1 MKHLILGT
9 AGHVDHGKTALIKA
23 LTNIDCDTHKEE
35 KERGITINLGFS
47 HLTLPSGEAVGIV
60 DVPGHKDF
68 IKTMV
73 AGAFGI
79 DIVLLVV
86 AADSGVM
93 PQTAEHLQIIDM
105 LGVKHGIVVLNKID
119 LVDEEMA
126 ELAEME
132 IAEFLEGTSFE
143 NAPIVGVSSVTGEG
157 LDKLVEKITEII
169 PKIEERKSA
178 DYFRMYIDRIFNVK
192 GIGFVVT
199 GSVLEGELKTGKELF
214 LLPGK
219 SKKVKVRNIERHGET
234 TDKVYSGDR
243 AAINLAGLKSEDY
256 QRGMVLCDKQIE
268 ETAMID
274 ATYTLFDVN
283 YEPGIWSK
291 VLFFSGTF
299 ECGAKVHLLDKDILK
314 AGETA
319 IVQIHLEK
327 PAILVNGD
335 RFIIRNSSNDLTLGG
350 GVVIDTSPL
359 HHRKRTPVLLEN
371 LKNLVEATLNSD
383 NLFNLIKIE
392 LKKENAPVFAQSIA
406 EKLNKTEKEIIDE
419 CDHNNDGSVIRF
431 LYSGKSILTT
441 NDIRKE
447 YHEKIL
453 NILEQ
458 QHQKNPILEEGFDT
472 KELYGKFGFTK
483 NEAGKGFVDMLME
496 QMLKEGL
503 IKRVGSSF
511 ALSNHTVKID
521 NKTQEQLDWLENV
534 LKETGIDLPDSDKVE
549 EMALSKNIKKE
560 RLKMLLKY
568 LARQDKLVFYQ
579 GDYLHKTVVDKCR
592 KILLSDLKNKELGIN
607 EKEFRLLLNTT
618 KKFIQ
623 VILGILIEEGTVY
636 KKTFYIL
643 LTDKGKDLT
652 NKI

>member
-23 LTNIDCDTHKEE
+23 LTDIDCDTHKEE

-119 LVDEEMA
+119 LVDDEMA

-157 LDKLVEKITEII
+157 LDKLIEKITEII
-169 PKIEERKSA
+169 PKIEERKST

-219 SKKVKVRNIERHGET
+219 NKKVKVRNIERHGEPT
-234 TDKVYSGDR
+234 EKVFSGDR

-256 QRGMVLCDKQIE
+256 KRGMVLCDKQIE
-268 ETAMID
+268 ETTMID
-274 ATYTLFDVN
+274 ATYTLFDIN

-291 VLFFSGTF
+291 VLFYSGTF
-299 ECGAKVHLLDKDILK
+299 ECGAKIHLLDKDVLK

-335 RFIIRNSSNDLTLGG
+335 RFIIRNSSNDMTLGG
-350 GVVIDTSPL
+350 GVVIDTTPL
-359 HHRKRTPVLLEN
+359 HHRKRTPVLIEN
-371 LKNLVEATLNSD
+371 LKNLVEATINSD

-392 LKKENAPVFAQSIA
+392 LKKENAPVFAQFIA
-406 EKLNKTEKEIIDE
+406 GKLNKTGDEIVDE
-419 CDHNNDGSVIRF
+419 CKNNNDGSVYLF
-431 LYSGKSILTT
+431 QHSEKTILIDK
-441 NDIRKE
+441 DIHKE
-447 YHEKIL
+447 YHQKVL
-453 NILEQ
+453 NILKEE
-458 QHQKNPILEEGFDT
+458 HQKYPILEEGFDT
-472 KELYGKFGFTK
+472 KEFYGKFGFTK
-483 NEAGKGFVDMLME
+483 NDAGKSYVDMLME
-496 QMLKEGL
+496 QMLEEGL
-503 IKRVGSSF
+503 VKRVGNSF
-511 ALSNHTVKID
+511 ALSDHTVTID

-534 LKETGIDLPDSDKVE
+534 LEETGIDLPDFEKIE
-549 EMALSKNIKKE
+549 NMALHRKIKKE

-568 LARQDKLVFYQ
+568 LARQNKLVFYQ
-579 GDYLHKTVVDKCR
+579 GEYLHKNVVDRSR

-643 LTDKGKDLT
+643 LTDKGKEMT
-652 NKI
+652 SEI

>member
-23 LTNIDCDTHKEE
+23 LTDIDCDTHKEE

-119 LVDEEMA
+119 LVDDEMA

-157 LDKLVEKITEII
+157 LDKLIEKITEII
-169 PKIEERKSA
+169 PKIEERKST

-219 SKKVKVRNIERHGET
+219 NKKVKVRNIERHGEPT
-234 TDKVYSGDR
+234 EKVFSGDR

-256 QRGMVLCDKQIE
+256 KRGMVLCDKQIE
-268 ETAMID
+268 ETTMID
-274 ATYTLFDVN
+274 ATYTLFDIN

-291 VLFFSGTF
+291 VLFYSGTF
-299 ECGAKVHLLDKDILK
+299 ECGAKIHLLDKDVLK

-335 RFIIRNSSNDLTLGG
+335 RFIIRNSSNDMTLGG
-350 GVVIDTSPL
+350 GVVIDTTPL
-359 HHRKRTPVLLEN
+359 HHRKRTPVLIEN
-371 LKNLVEATLNSD
+371 LKNLVEATINSD

-392 LKKENAPVFAQSIA
+392 LKKENAPVFAQFIA
-406 EKLNKTEKEIIDE
+406 GKLNKTGDEIVDE
-419 CDHNNDGSVIRF
+419 CKNNNDGSVYLF
-431 LYSGKSILTT
+431 QHSEKTILIDK
-441 NDIRKE
+441 DIHKE
-447 YHEKIL
+447 YHQKVL
-453 NILEQ
+453 NILKEE
-458 QHQKNPILEEGFDT
+458 HQKYPILEEGFDT
-472 KELYGKFGFTK
+472 KEFYGKFGFTK
-483 NEAGKGFVDMLME
+483 NDAGKSYVDMLME
-496 QMLKEGL
+496 QMLEEGL
-503 IKRVGSSF
+503 VKRVGNSF
-511 ALSNHTVKID
+511 ALSDHTVTID
-521 NKTQEQLDWLENV
+521 NKTQEQLDWLESV
-534 LKETGIDLPDSDKVE
+534 LEETGIDLPDFEKIE
-549 EMALSKNIKKE
+549 NMALHRKIKKE

-568 LARQDKLVFYQ
+568 LARQNKLVFYQ
-579 GDYLHKTVVDKCR
+579 GEYLHKNVVDRSR

-643 LTDKGKDLT
+643 LTDKGKEMT
-652 NKI
+652 SEI

>member
-23 LTNIDCDTHKEE
+23 LTDIDCDTHKEE

-86 AADSGVM
+86 AADSGIM
-93 PQTAEHLQIIDM
+93 PQTIEHLKIIEM
-105 LGVKHGIVVLNKID
+105 LGVRQGIVVLTKID
-119 LVDEEMA
+119 LVDDEMT

-132 IAEFLEGTSFE
+132 IAEFLEGTIFE
-143 NAPIVGVSSVTGEG
+143 DAPVVGVSSVTREG
-157 LDKLVEKITEII
+157 MDELVAKIAEVI
-169 PKIEERKSA
+169 PKIKERKST

-192 GIGFVVT
+192 GLGFVVT
-199 GSVLEGELKTGKELF
+199 GSVLDGELKTGRELL

-219 SKKVKVRNIERHGET
+219 TKKVKVRNIQRHGEPT
-234 TDKVYSGDR
+234 EKVFPGDR
-243 AAINLAGLKSEDY
+243 AAINLAGLKLDDY
-256 QRGMVLCDKQIE
+256 QRGMVLSDKQIE
-268 ETAMID
+268 DTSMID

-283 YEPGIWSK
+283 YEPGLWSK
-291 VLFFSGTF
+291 VIFYSGTF
-299 ECGAKVHLLDKDILK
+299 ECAARIHLLDKDILK

-327 PAILVNGD
+327 PAILINSD
-335 RFIIRNSSNDLTLGG
+335 RFIIRNSSNDMTLGG
-350 GVVIDTSPL
+350 GIVVDTAPL
-359 HHRKRTPVLLEN
+359 HHRKRTPKLIEN
-371 LKNLVEATLNSD
+371 LDSLVEATINSD

-392 LKKENAPVFAQSIA
+392 LKKENAPVFTGFIA
-406 EKLNKTEKEIIDE
+406 EKLNKSDKEIIDE
-419 CDHNNDGSVIRF
+419 CENNNDGSVIRF
-431 LYSGKSILTT
+431 NYSAKTILISNSI
-441 NDIRKE
+441 NDE
-447 YHEKIL
+447 YHKKVID
-453 NILEQ
+453 ILEQ

-483 NEAGKGFVDMLME
+483 NEAGKGYVDMLME

-503 IKRVGSSF
+503 IKKVGNSF
-511 ALSNHTVKID
+511 ALSGHTVEID
-521 NKTQEQLDWLENV
+521 HKTQEQLDWLESV
-534 LKETGIDLPDSDKVE
+534 LKETGIDLSDIDRIE
-549 EMALSKNIKKE
+549 EMALSKKIKKD

-592 KILLSDLKNKELGIN
+592 TILLADLKNKERGIN
-607 EKEFRLLLNTT
+607 EKEFRLLLNSS

-623 VILGILIEEGTVY
+623 VILAILIEEGTVY

-643 LTDKGKDLT
+643 LTDKGKEIATKL
-652 NKI
+652 